1 MKLNLKKL
9 LSLLLAACMAFSLFA
24 CGSTEDNSSKE
35 NSEKPEPA
43 VRTDD
48 DRFTDVKTAVTT
60 TDAYVGPLTMVV
72 SVDTKQTSPDWET
85 GEPTTYSMTMNGKAS
100 LNPAT
105 NAYYTTSTNTSKYGE
120 EEESSTN
127 VEKVFAANGNNYL
140 YEKNESIPASDW
152 DYEEYTQM
160 LPRSVA
166 GFYDMATG
174 ETRIVTTA
182 IMGGAVL
189 ADNYKE
195 LVSAYANVFPAAVAN
210 TIAQADA
217 NEDDTFNEAEG
228 DLLEATPI
236 ITLVEENN
244 VITLSI
250 ISEIKTVDASEEGN
264 SMVEILFTRQL
275 SVKDGKISSVLLE
288 MTMNVSSTMP
298 AEEGEEPVTQI
309 LQGVDI
315 SMGYTMDYT
324 FDQAGYDAIAVTL
337 PDADEI
343 TVETQNYDKDLTVM
357 FGDVAYK
364 TSLTSYAWEPSIE
377 DAFSNLSTSI
387 ESNFND
393 GALTI
398 EGLYLDK
405 ELTTPL
411 NPATMTEDEYF
422 ALETIYAKY
431 TIAEGYFMYVQEE
444 VEESDLSKPYQIVMG
459 DLSSFDEGSYSS
471 PYIEAVASY
480 ADGFMIE
487 EREGA
492 TIWINGVQTTESSF
506 TPVSGTI
513 YRIVLKTTLTDATFT
528 VTHLTGLMGLLM

>member
-9 LSLLLAACMAFSLFA
+9 LSLLLSAGMAFSLFA
-24 CGSTEDNSSKE
+24 CGDAQDNDSKDSTQT
-35 NSEKPEPA
+35 PEPA

-85 GEPTTYSMTMNGKAS
+85 GEPTTYSMNMSGKAS

-127 VEKVFAANGNNYL
+127 VEKVFAANGNHYL

-174 ETRIVTTA
+174 ETRIITTA

-210 TIAQADA
+210 TIAQAEV

-250 ISEIKTVDASEEGN
+250 VSEIKTVDASEEGN

-387 ESNFND
+387 ESNFNG

-405 ELTTPL
+405 ELTKPL
-411 NPATMTEDEYF
+411 DPATMTEDEYF
-422 ALETIYAKY
+422 ALETLYAKY
-431 TIAEGYFMYVQEE
+431 TIADGYFMYVQED
-444 VEESDLSKPYQIVMG
+444 VEENDLSKPYQIVMG

-492 TIWINGVQTTESSF
+492 TVWINGVQTTETSF
-506 TPVSGTI
+506 VPESGKI
-513 YRIVLKTTLTDATFT
+513 YRIVLKTSLTDATFT
-528 VTHLTGLMGLLM
+528 VTHLISLMGLLM